1 MLTAVKAFFFQKTE
15 EQFSYAKLC
24 LGILLLLICGIRLLR
39 NFNQLVDISF
49 DDEVKY
55 MRYGLDMFAQI
66 KNDWGPT
73 YNMWYK
79 LLSVFEHR
87 PIELYLLNYKIIILL
102 TASTLFA
109 FLYSYGI
116 SFIASMWMALCMLVS
131 NVNIVNYPR
140 ISAFVVALFL
150 WCLIINKLFITSKS
164 KQYILICFVLFVAAF
179 ARPELM
185 LSFFLFLIFTMYY
198 IYQSKTFK
206 ATLVFSIPFIII
218 IWMLLDIV
226 QLPANTYMGKDRIY
240 GVFCQHYTLKYI
252 YQNKLD
258 YALFIDWIAFSKKQ
272 FPNCN
277 TFLDIVKNHPLTVI
291 TGILTNAK
299 IFLLVVLASLS
310 EFLYPKFLFYR
321 KYLEILSVVLL
332 IILPLFALIPKQKR
346 QFFWSRVTPEREL
359 LLILLVFALPG
370 LVSAFVFFPR
380 PHYLLFLLIP
390 LLYMLSIV
398 LEILFDIKH
407 IRTVWVFV
415 LVGIFFWRM
424 PDMQSYKTPRI
435 ISGPCP
441 NQSYKTLIK
450 MLNERNQ
457 HQHVIFSN
465 ILNLSM
471 MADKNYTD
479 FSAEQDYNNEQTFIE
494 QLKARKVDN
503 VLVTDFLLQDL
514 RLKNDSTWQ
523 HFIQYPNKYG
533 FVKKM
538 PFKDCSTYLLYKE

>member
-1 MLTAVKAFFFQKTE
+1 
-15 EQFSYAKLC
+15 
-24 LGILLLLICGIRLLR
+24 
-39 NFNQLVDISF
+39 
-49 DDEVKY
+49 
-55 MRYGLDMFAQI
+55 
-66 KNDWGPT
+66 
-73 YNMWYK
+73 
-79 LLSVFEHR
+79 
-87 PIELYLLNYKIIILL
+87 
-102 TASTLFA
+102 
-109 FLYSYGI
+109 
-116 SFIASMWMALCMLVS
+116 
-131 NVNIVNYPR
+131 
-140 ISAFVVALFL
+140 
-150 WCLIINKLFITSKS
+150 
-164 KQYILICFVLFVAAF
+164 
-179 ARPELM
+179 
-185 LSFFLFLIFTMYY
+185 
-198 IYQSKTFK
+198 
-206 ATLVFSIPFIII
+206 
-218 IWMLLDIV
+218 
-226 QLPANTYMGKDRIY
+226 
-240 GVFCQHYTLKYI
+240 
-252 YQNKLD
+252 
-258 YALFIDWIAFSKKQ
+258 
-272 FPNCN
+272 
-277 TFLDIVKNHPLTVI
+277 
-291 TGILTNAK
+291 
-299 IFLLVVLASLS
+299 
-310 EFLYPKFLFYR
+310 
-321 KYLEILSVVLL
+321 
-332 IILPLFALIPKQKR
+332 
-346 QFFWSRVTPEREL
+346 
-359 LLILLVFALPG
+359 
-370 LVSAFVFFPR
+370 VFFPR

-441 NQSYKTLIK
+441 NQSYKVLIK